1 MLQATQTCPPVTET
15 TFHLDFFL
23 FSLRGTV
30 SLDPSHVPLIS
41 LCQSPQERVSIS
53 CRATESLLYVDVKH
67 CLAWCQHRPGQPPK
81 ALIYNA
87 STPINSVLTRFS
99 GSGSGTDFI
108 LIISSL
114 EGKDN
119 YMLLSVR
126 LSPLGSGLAHKQ
138 CTQVENFPPSAF
150 IFPPS
155 SEELNLGNASVMCLV
170 YGFYPSG
177 VTINWKVD
185 SLPITS
191 SIQSSLTEQ
200 DSKDNTYSLSSTLTL
215 TKADYEAHNIYACEV
230 SHKTLSSPLV
240 KSFKRQDC

>member
-1 MLQATQTCPPVTET
+1 VVSPSQIHRLLLYCVSDEKIFTMGTSC
-15 TFHLDFFL
+15 
-23 FSLRGTV
+23 SLR
-30 SLDPSHVPLIS
+30 PQS

-114 EGKDN
+114 EGASLPFRSLWFTFGQGTKLEIKRAD
-119 YMLLSVR
+119 
-126 LSPLGSGLAHKQ
+126 AK
-138 CTQVENFPPSAF
+138 PSAF